1 MPDAVRQSK
10 KMNMKSCGGRRGG
23 YNMQLRKRAAMAAA
37 AAALAATTITGC
49 SGSLDTEA
57 VVMTVG
63 DEEVT
68 LGVANFYARMTQAQY
83 ETYYLSMM
91 SSNGMTMTAE
101 DMWNQEYEGETTEQT
116 TKDGLLES
124 LQNMYLISQHAEEYG
139 VSLTEE
145 EQDAISEA
153 VAQFDEDN
161 TDEAKEAVS
170 GYKKD
175 IEKYLELVTIQSKM
189 DSPMREG
196 VDEEVS
202 DEEAA
207 QKAMNYVF
215 FSYTTTDESGNS
227 AELSDDEK
235 TALQTT
241 AQNLSERVKAGE
253 DMADVAEESSAT
265 VQEATFDGE
274 STTYDA
280 DLIAAADALEEVGD
294 VTDVI
299 ETDSGLYV
307 AQLTSLLDRDATDA
321 RKDEIVE
328 ERRQEQYDSLLE
340 EWRDAT
346 EISVDEKVWNK
357 IDFIDQGVTI
367 ITSEEE
373 DTSTDSSSSTDEST
387 TDNGSADDGSSADD
401 GTSENTDTSG
411 DDTAE

>member
-1 MPDAVRQSK
+1 MMR
-10 KMNMKSCGGRRGG
+10 
-23 YNMQLRKRAAMAAA
+23 LRKG
-37 AAALAATTITGC
+37 AALAAAAGVLAAMSVTGC

-91 SSNGMTMTAE
+91 SGMTAE
-101 DMWNQEYEGETTEQT
+101 DMCSREDEEETTEKT

-124 LQNMYLISQHAEEYG
+124 LQNMYLISQHAEDYDI
-139 VSLTEE
+139 SLTEE
-145 EQDAISEA
+145 EEEAISEA
-153 VAQFDEDN
+153 AAQFDADN
-161 TDEAKEAVS
+161 TEEAKEVVS

-175 IEKYLELVTIQSKM
+175 IEKYLELATIQNKM
-189 DSPMREG
+189 YSVMREG

-215 FSYTTTDESGNS
+215 FSYTTTDDSGNTT
-227 AELSDDEK
+227 ELSEDEK
-235 TALQTT
+235 TALKTA

-253 DMADVAEESSAT
+253 DMADVAEESSTTA
-265 VQEATFDGE
+265 QEATFDSE
-274 STTYDA
+274 STTYDT
-280 DLIAAADALEEVGD
+280 DLIAAADALAEVGD

-307 AQLTSLLDRDATDA
+307 AQLTSLLDRDATDT
-321 RKDEIVE
+321 KKEEIVE
-328 ERRQEQYDSLLE
+328 ERRQDQYNSLLE

-346 EISVDEKVWNK
+346 EIDVDEKAWDK

-367 ITSEEE
+367 TTTEE
-373 DTSTDSSSSTDEST
+373 DTSTDEST
-387 TDNGSADDGSSADD
+387 TDNSTTDNSTTDGSSSTDS
-401 GTSENTDTSG
+401 GTSDDTS
-411 DDTAE
+411 E

>member
-1 MPDAVRQSK
+1 
-10 KMNMKSCGGRRGG
+10 
-23 YNMQLRKRAAMAAA
+23 MQLRKRAAMAAA

>member
-1 MPDAVRQSK
+1 
-10 KMNMKSCGGRRGG
+10 
-23 YNMQLRKRAAMAAA
+23 MAAA

-153 VAQFDEDN
+153 AAQFDEDN

-215 FSYTTTDESGNS
+215 FSYTTADESGNS

>member
-1 MPDAVRQSK
+1 
-10 KMNMKSCGGRRGG
+10 
-23 YNMQLRKRAAMAAA
+23 MQLRKRAAMAAA

-153 VAQFDEDN
+153 A
-161 TDEAKEAVS
+161 AKEAVS

-411 DDTAE
+411 EDTAE

>member
-153 VAQFDEDN
+153 AAQFDEDN